1 MASIALKRKR
11 SDFTAL
17 QKREIVEYK
26 VKNPKETYDSIAR
39 VFATKWGTSLDKS
52 TVGDILKEKE
62 KWMVVM
68 EHDPNAKCLRSRP
81 ALYVNLED
89 CVFLWMS
96 QVQSKGAT
104 ISDDVLLE
112 KAKEFG
118 EKIAVSDDFK
128 YSRGWF
134 NRFTKRFGIKQKYIH
149 GEAGAVTDNDVAEAQ
164 EEIKKKLE
172 V

>member
-11 SDFTAL
+11 SNFTAL
-17 QKREIVEYK
+17 QNREIVEYK
-26 VKNPKETYDSIAR
+26 MKNPKETYDSISR
-39 VFATKWGTSLDKS
+39 VFATKWGTSLGKS

-68 EHDPNAKCLRSRP
+68 EHDLNAKCLRSRP

-96 QVQSKGAT
+96 QVQSKGAI
-104 ISDDVLLE
+104 ISDDILLE

-128 YSRGWF
+128 YPGWP
-134 NRFTKRFGIKQKYIH
+134 NRLKKRFGIKQKYIH
-149 GEAGAVTDNDVAEAQ
+149 GEAGAVTDNDVAEAPQ